1 VSLGNKP
8 DLTGVEPT
16 VERIRDLLE
25 IIRSK
30 EDKYQSILE
39 TLNVFN
45 MLNPMKSLKSY
56 TDESNIDEIKIL
68 YNRFIKLISD
78 KKTIQIHQTFI
89 EKVAPLICQLV
100 YYGFKPFFVQVHISN
115 QFFILNKTK
124 LILCII

>member
-1 VSLGNKP
+1 MSLGNKP
-8 DLTGVEPT
+8 DLTGAEPT
-16 VERIRDLLE
+16 IERIRDLLE

-78 KKTIQIHQTFI
+78 
-89 EKVAPLICQLV
+89 
-100 YYGFKPFFVQVHISN
+100 
-115 QFFILNKTK
+115 
-124 LILCII
+124 